1 MYNLEWMQTE
11 EWSANSRSRSGAGE
25 NSPKQRTEKW
35 RLSHTPP
42 NIHSIPPSRCETA
55 VQEKKVIKTKL
66 NNRQKKHNSNK
77 NKIMPNIFYFLLFL
91 NFFSY
96 FWFLSLFIPHNTLKP
111 HSTGNVILQAFFL
124 LVVPLKS
131 QNPAIQH
138 FSGLGTLWLA
148 GEWAPGSSC
157 MHEEQKKREN
167 KRRMASP
174 NIIKSRWNLRS
185 SPNAVFL
192 QFEGSY
198 RLFFSNNWCFGDRIT
213 NHFMQIFD
221 FFHYFLCGQK
231 DTLF

>member
-25 NSPKQRTEKW
+25 NSLRQRTEKW

-42 NIHSIPPSRCETA
+42 NIPPSSPSWCETA

-66 NNRQKKHNSNK
+66 NNRPKKNKNSNK

-91 NFFSY
+91 NFFAC
-96 FWFLSLFIPHNTLKP
+96 FLFVLFIPHNTLKP
-111 HSTGNVILQAFFL
+111 HSTGNLILQAFFL
-124 LVVPLKS
+124 LVVPLKL

-138 FSGLGTLWLA
+138 FSGLSTLWLA

-157 MHEEQKKREN
+157 MHEEQKKPEN

-185 SPNAVFL
+185 SPNAVCL

-198 RLFFSNNWCFGDRIT
+198 RLFFSNNW
-213 NHFMQIFD
+213 
-221 FFHYFLCGQK
+221 Y
-231 DTLF
+231 